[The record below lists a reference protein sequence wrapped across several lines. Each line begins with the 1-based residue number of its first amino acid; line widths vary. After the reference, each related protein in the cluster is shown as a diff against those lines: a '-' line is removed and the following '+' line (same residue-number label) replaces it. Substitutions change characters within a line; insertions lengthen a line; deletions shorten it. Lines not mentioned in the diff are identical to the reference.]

1 MMLPAS
7 DPQTWESADTRGRF
21 NSTWGP
27 GRNVTF
33 LPGGCPDRGTGGQ
46 KSWLCHVGETSLG
59 TSYTCQAEMGP
70 LKWRH
75 LRASSQRG
83 APRVLDVM
91 EGPMAYTRH
100 DQETD
105 VELTSD
111 TGAPRQG
118 APPG

>member
-7 DPQTWESADTRGRF
+7 DPQTGESPDTRGRF

-33 LPGGCPDRGTGGQ
+33 LPGGRPDRGTGGQ

-70 LKWRH
+70 LKRRH

-91 EGPMAYTRH
+91 EGPMAYRGH